1 MPPLTNP
8 DDIRKLLRRDPIWS
22 VYALGDLA
30 APMFP
35 NTQWF
40 TPDVTLVLHAF
51 GTTILFADGTGSI
64 REALDHVTWPVHL
77 QVREDALAEIE
88 RYAVVEH
95 QRQMWRMSWND
106 RSATIRRGG
115 TLVPP
120 GEVQRLGAADAP
132 ALLELYADGDAT
144 GEAPDF
150 FHPSMVTDGVFFG
163 VYEEG
168 VLAAAAGT
176 HLFAP
181 EENAA
186 AIGNIYTMRGCR
198 GRGLGR
204 LVTTAVIEAV
214 TNIGTVGLNVR
225 ADNPAALHLYESLG
239 FVRHCPFYEGQAI
252 ARTGHTRSFAS
263 ESGR

>member
-1 MPPLTNP
+1 MPQLTNP
-8 DDIRKLLRRDPIWS
+8 HDIRRLLRRDPIWS

-30 APMFP
+30 APMFS

-88 RYAVVEH
+88 RSAVVEH

-115 TLVPP
+115 TSIPIRRGGTLVPP
-120 GEVQRLGAADAP
+120 GQAQRLNAADVP

-150 FHPSMVTDGVFFG
+150 FFPSMVPGGAFFG
-163 VYEEG
+163 IYDGER
-168 VLAAAAGT
+168 LSAAAGT
-176 HLFAP
+176 HLLSR
-181 EENAA
+181 EEGAA
-186 AIGNIYTMRGCR
+186 AIGNVYTRRDC
-198 GRGLGR
+198 RGLGLGR
-204 LVTTAVIEAV
+204 IVTASVLSVVAGIE
-214 TNIGTVGLNVR
+214 TVGLNVR
-225 ADNPAALHLYESLG
+225 ADNPAAIRLYESLG
-239 FVRHCPFYEGQAI
+239 FVRHCLFHEGLATI
-252 ARTGHTRSFAS
+252 RK
-263 ESGR
+263 